1 MDIYSQPHLKAAATE
16 PEHSVRK
23 AEFDTTIGSLNRLK
37 SYNKSNLV
45 EAINE
50 FNRVFVGA
58 ALAVEHGRATVQL
71 LDASGQANGN
81 IIHDVIMLP
90 ISVAV
95 PSVAFNTADFDMETS
110 DLICR
115 ARQDNPLNPVEIF

>member
-1 MDIYSQPHLKAAATE
+1 MDIYSQPRLKVAATE

-23 AEFDTTIGSLNRLK
+23 AEFDQTIGGLNRLK
-37 SYNKSNLV
+37 SCNKSNLV
-45 EAINE
+45 DAINE

-71 LDASGQANGN
+71 LDASGEPNGN
-81 IIHDVIMLP
+81 IIHDVILLP
-90 ISVAV
+90 VSVAV
-95 PSVAFNTADFDMETS
+95 PSFDFDTDTS

-115 ARQDNPLNPVEIF
+115 ARQDNPLNHVEIV